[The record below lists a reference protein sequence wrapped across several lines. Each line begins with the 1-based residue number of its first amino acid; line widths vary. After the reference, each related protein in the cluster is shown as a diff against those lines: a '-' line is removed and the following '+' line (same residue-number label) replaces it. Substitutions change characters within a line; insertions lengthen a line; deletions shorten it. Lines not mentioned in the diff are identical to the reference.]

1 MASTINSDTS
11 NGVVVTS
18 DTSGEIE
25 LQSAGVTKAKITSSG
40 LQNASG
46 NPITSQAGKNLIIN
60 GNMAI
65 AQRATSVTGITA
77 AGYYTVD
84 RFTYVKTTDDTITNE
99 QSTDSPNDA
108 EYSYKITVTTAD
120 STVDG
125 LQFSQIRQ
133 VIEGLNTA
141 YLNWGTANAKTITIS
156 FWVKSSV
163 TGTYCLGLANDSFTR
178 QYIEEYTIVSA
189 NTWEKKTITITGDT
203 TGTWDTDNT
212 RGIIVNWNLA
222 CGLDR
227 YGSEG
232 WQTPASAGNAMA
244 TSNQVNFLGTTSA
257 TFQLALVQLEANTTA
272 TPFEHLQYGQQL
284 SLCQRYFQVLSYVS
298 GTNVAVAMSTATDSA
313 ITTFYYSQK
322 RATPTVTLPPASK
335 TNGISFLTVTGAYPG
350 TVGTNTADRI
360 SVTSS
365 RISGASYVGLA
376 GAGRGAFLY
385 ATGDQVITIS
395 AEL

>member
-1 MASTINSDTS
+1 MASIKLK
-11 NGVVVTS
+11 G
-18 DTSGEIE
+18 DTSGEITISSPSVAGTNTLE
-25 LQSAGVTKAKITSSG
+25 LQATSG
-40 LQNASG
+40 TLATTAQASIG
-46 NPITSQAGKNLIIN
+46 MKNLIIN
-60 GNMAI
+60 GNMKI

-212 RGIIVNWNLA
+212 RGVIVNWNLA
-222 CGLDR
+222 CGPDR

-232 WQTPASAGNAMA
+232 WQTPASAGNAMT

-257 TFQLALVQLEANTTA
+257 TFQLALVQLEAGSTA
-272 TPFEHLQYGQQL
+272 TPFEHLQYGTQL
-284 SLCQRYFQVLSYVS
+284 ALCQRYFEVVDTGSANAAYGTPGAVSSGRVGYISYTYNTSKRANPTVVMASGGTLSTLQTA
-298 GTNVAVAMSTATDSA
+298 GLNVASAYASTDIYPRFNAGS
-313 ITTFYYSQK
+313 TF
-322 RATPTVTLPPASK
+322 
-335 TNGISFLTVTGAYPG
+335 
-350 TVGTNTADRI
+350 
-360 SVTSS
+360 SS
-365 RISGASYVGLA
+365 
-376 GAGRGAFLY
+376 
-385 ATGDQVITIS
+385 
-395 AEL
+395 EL

>member
-1 MASTINSDTS
+1 MASIKLK
-11 NGVVVTS
+11 G
-18 DTSGEIE
+18 DTSGEITISSPSVAGTNTLE
-25 LQSAGVTKAKITSSG
+25 LQATSG
-40 LQNASG
+40 TLATTAQASIG
-46 NPITSQAGKNLIIN
+46 MKNLIIN
-60 GNMAI
+60 GNMKI

-222 CGLDR
+222 CGPDR

-257 TFQLALVQLEANTTA
+257 TFQLALVQLEVGSTA
-272 TPFEHLQYGQQL
+272 TPFEYLQYGTQL
-284 SLCQRYFQVLSYVS
+284 ALCQRYFYVIPVGAYGFPCPS
-298 GTNVAVAMSTATDSA
+298 TGGFAYVQRYDFKVSMRASPTMFWNYASSSNLAAINPYSPNVDYVTVQYVGTTSTNTVWGTAISTAD
-313 ITTFYYSQK
+313 
-322 RATPTVTLPPASK
+322 
-335 TNGISFLTVTGAYPG
+335 
-350 TVGTNTADRI
+350 
-360 SVTSS
+360 
-365 RISGASYVGLA
+365 
-376 GAGRGAFLY
+376 
-385 ATGDQVITIS
+385 
-395 AEL
+395 AEI

>member
-11 NGVVVTS
+11 NGLILTP
-18 DTSGEIE
+18 DTTGEIE
-25 LQSAGVTKAKITSSG
+25 LQSAGTTQAKITSSG

-46 NPITSQAGKNLIIN
+46 SAITSQAGKNLIIN
-60 GNMAI
+60 GDMAI

-222 CGLDR
+222 CGPDR

-257 TFQLALVQLEANTTA
+257 TFQLALVQLEAGTVA
-272 TPFEHLQYGQQL
+272 TPFENLQYGTQL
-284 SLCQRYFQVLSYVS
+284 ALCQRYYERVVSSALQAALGDTYANTAGSPVPTINLSFKQ
-298 GTNVAVAMSTATDSA
+298 T
-313 ITTFYYSQK
+313 K
-322 RATPTVTLPPASK
+322 RALPTMA
-335 TNGISFLTVTGAYPG
+335 
-350 TVGTNTADRI
+350 TVGTFTTANTQGVQQLFGGENTFSAYFLANAVGRSYFFPLANSGWSAD
-360 SVTSS
+360 S
-365 RISGASYVGLA
+365 
-376 GAGRGAFLY
+376 
-385 ATGDQVITIS
+385 
-395 AEL
+395 EL

>member
-11 NGVVVTS
+11 NGLILTP
-18 DTSGEIE
+18 DTTGEIE
-25 LQSAGVTKAKITSSG
+25 LQSAGTTQAKITSSG

-46 NPITSQAGKNLIIN
+46 SAITSQAGKNLIIN
-60 GNMAI
+60 GDMAI

-212 RGIIVNWNLA
+212 RGVIVNWNLA
-222 CGLDR
+222 CGPDR

-232 WQTPASAGNAMA
+232 WQTPASAGNAMT

-257 TFQLALVQLEANTTA
+257 TFQLALVQLEVGSTA
-272 TPFEHLQYGQQL
+272 TPFEYLQYGTQL
-284 SLCQRYFQVLSYVS
+284 ALCQRYFYVIPVGAYGFPCPS
-298 GTNVAVAMSTATDSA
+298 TGGFAYVQRYDFKVSMRAAPTMSWNYTSSSNLAAINPYSPNVDYVTVQYVGTTSTNTVWGTAISTAD
-313 ITTFYYSQK
+313 
-322 RATPTVTLPPASK
+322 
-335 TNGISFLTVTGAYPG
+335 
-350 TVGTNTADRI
+350 
-360 SVTSS
+360 
-365 RISGASYVGLA
+365 
-376 GAGRGAFLY
+376 
-385 ATGDQVITIS
+385 
-395 AEL
+395 AEI